1 MITIDPLQFIAVA
14 FMICGLLAVI
24 LEIAIRNPSGLLDLV
39 DDVRA
44 FAERPKSAGTLGRQ
58 KGAKPRD
65 PRVSA

>member
-14 FMICGLLAVI
+14 FMACGLLAVI
-24 LEIAIRNPSGLLDLV
+24 LEIAIRNPRDLLDLV

-44 FAERPKSAGTLGRQ
+44 FAERPKSAGTLGHL